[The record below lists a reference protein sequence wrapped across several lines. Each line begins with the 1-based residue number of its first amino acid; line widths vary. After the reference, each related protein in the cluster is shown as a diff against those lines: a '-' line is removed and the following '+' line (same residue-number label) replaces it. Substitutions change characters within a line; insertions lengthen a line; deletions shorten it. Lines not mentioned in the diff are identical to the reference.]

1 MFHLSSLKKTHFVL
15 NSFLKRK
22 TKKEISK
29 QTLIWRLE
37 IVMIIALLSVDT
49 WPVNCHLFILVWNR
63 CRLNRPSPSTLN
75 FNHKP
80 LSLNYIII
88 TNPWLSSN
96 KMSHHC
102 FYFTSQKTDNNK
114 ICKPCIE
121 RLSHSCIV
129 DSANEYDHILQTV
142 RSLQP
147 RTPWYSNNWFLI
159 FQFTI

>member
-1 MFHLSSLKKTHFVL
+1 MEIRNCYDHSPFVCGYFYL
-15 NSFLKRK
+15 NEDN
-22 TKKEISK
+22 T
-29 QTLIWRLE
+29 Q
-37 IVMIIALLSVDT
+37 
-49 WPVNCHLFILVWNR
+49 PVNCHLFILVCNR

-129 DSANEYDHILQTV
+129 DSANEYIIFCRPFAASNQEHPGTV
-142 RSLQP
+142 IIDFLFFSLQFNDCCV
-147 RTPWYSNNWFLI
+147 S
-159 FQFTI
+159 

>member
-1 MFHLSSLKKTHFVL
+1 MEIRNCYDHSPFVCGYFYL
-15 NSFLKRK
+15 N
-22 TKKEISK
+22 E
-29 QTLIWRLE
+29 
-37 IVMIIALLSVDT
+37 DNT
-49 WPVNCHLFILVWNR
+49 WPVNCHLIILVCNR

-147 RTPWYSNNWFLI
+147 RTPWYSNN
-159 FQFTI
+159 

>member
-1 MFHLSSLKKTHFVL
+1 MRGYSTLLPTHVLCPHQSQVLTHRRHLESIPFVSYTFICIAFTKTFHSSCVPPEFSKE
-15 NSFLKRK
+15 NSFCSKQLF
-22 TKKEISK
+22 KKKISK

-49 WPVNCHLFILVWNR
+49 WPVNCHLFILVCNR

-102 FYFTSQKTDNNK
+102 FYFTSQKTDNNNK
-114 ICKPCIE
+114 ICKP
-121 RLSHSCIV
+121 
-129 DSANEYDHILQTV
+129 
-142 RSLQP
+142 
-147 RTPWYSNNWFLI
+147 
-159 FQFTI
+159 